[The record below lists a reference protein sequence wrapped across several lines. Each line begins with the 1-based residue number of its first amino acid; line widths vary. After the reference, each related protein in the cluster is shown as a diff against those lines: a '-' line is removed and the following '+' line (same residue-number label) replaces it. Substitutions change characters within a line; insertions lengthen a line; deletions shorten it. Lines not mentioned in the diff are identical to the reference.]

1 MHSILRCFA
10 FAALALGAVA
20 CGPSP
25 EFIVVR
31 EIDGEAW
38 YRDSMLVFDVPVA
51 DTSVTYR
58 VEVDVRHAGDYAYR
72 NLYVGR
78 DVLNAGGTVYHD
90 TAEFQLASPE
100 GTWLGDGI
108 AGLKTVTLAYRSEG
122 LRFPKAETYRFRM
135 QHLMRDEPL
144 QGIHSVALKLYRT
157 EPQDGQDEPR

>member
-1 MHSILRCFA
+1 MHSILRYFA
-10 FAALALGAVA
+10 FAAVVLGGVA

-38 YRDSMLVFDVPVA
+38 YRDSMLVFEVPVS
-51 DTSVTYR
+51 DTSATYR

-78 DVLNAGGTVYHD
+78 DVLNARGTVYHD

-100 GTWLGDGI
+100 GQWLGDGI

-157 EPQDGQDEPR
+157 EPQDGQD

>member
-1 MHSILRCFA
+1 MPSILRCFA

-51 DTSVTYR
+51 DTTVTYR

-100 GTWLGDGI
+100 GRWLGDGI

-157 EPQDGQDEPR
+157 EPEHGQD

>member
-1 MHSILRCFA
+1 MQSILRCFA
-10 FAALALGAVA
+10 FTALALGAVA

-100 GTWLGDGI
+100 GRWLGDGI

-157 EPQDGQDEPR
+157 EPEHGQD